1 MKQFWII
8 NLVLFQATWVCSAF
22 FTAQAPFITP
32 LIVAVHFLLSPT
44 RSRDLKILCLL
55 PLGLLLD
62 SLMLHFGVFAVD
74 SEIANQSWFPV
85 WLVCLW
91 IMFLISF
98 NHSLNWLLKCS
109 KVILFAIG
117 FVAGTSSYWGGI
129 KAGALLTTWP
139 DASVVAAL
147 AMSWGILL
155 PLLVAAYSNLVQPEI
170 ARTTR

>member
-22 FTAQAPFITP
+22 FTAQAPFIAP
-32 LIVAVHFLLSPT
+32 LIVVVHFLLSPT

-62 SLMLHFGVFAVD
+62 SLMLHFGVFAVVP
-74 SEIANQSWFPV
+74 EIANQSWFPV
-85 WLVCLW
+85 WLICLW

-129 KAGALLTTWP
+129 KAGALVTTWP

-147 AMSWGILL
+147 AISWGILL

>member
-1 MKQFWII
+1 MKRFWII

-22 FTAQAPFITP
+22 FTAQAPFVTP
-32 LIVAVHFLLSPT
+32 LIVVVHFLLSPT
-44 RSRDLKILCLL
+44 RSSDLKILILL

-62 SLMLHFGVFAVD
+62 SLFFHFGVFAVD
-74 SEIANQSWFPV
+74 SAIANQSWFPV

-109 KVILFAIG
+109 KVILFVTG

-147 AMSWGILL
+147 AISWGILL
-155 PLLVAAYSNLVQPEI
+155 PLLVAAYSNLVQPKMAI
-170 ARTTR
+170 SR

>member
-1 MKQFWII
+1 MKRFWII

-22 FTAQAPFITP
+22 FTAQAPFVTP
-32 LIVAVHFLLSPT
+32 LIVVVHFLLSPT
-44 RSRDLKILCLL
+44 RRSDLKILALL

-62 SLMLHFGVFAVD
+62 SFLLHFGVFAVD

-109 KVILFAIG
+109 KVILFVIG
-117 FVAGTSSYWGGI
+117 SVAGTSSYWGGI
-129 KAGALLTTWP
+129 KAGALITTWP
-139 DASVVAAL
+139 DAWVLAAL
-147 AMSWGILL
+147 AISWGILL
-155 PLLVAAYSNLVQPEI
+155 PLLVAAYSNLVQPKM
-170 ARTTR
+170 ATTR

>member
-1 MKQFWII
+1 MKRFWII
-8 NLVLFQATWVCSAF
+8 NLILFQATWVCSAF
-22 FTAQAPFITP
+22 FTAQAPFVTP
-32 LIVAVHFLLSPT
+32 LLVIIHFLLSPT
-44 RSRDLKILCLL
+44 RHSDLKILVLL

-62 SLMLHFGVFAVD
+62 SLMLHFGVFAID
-74 SEIANQSWFPV
+74 PAIANQSWFPV

-109 KVILFAIG
+109 KVILFALG

-129 KAGALLTTWP
+129 KAGALLAAWP

-147 AMSWGILL
+147 ALSWGIFL
-155 PLLVAAYSNLVQPEI
+155 PLLVAAYSNLMKPTM

>member
-1 MKQFWII
+1 MKRFWII

-22 FTAQAPFITP
+22 FTAQAPFVTP
-32 LIVAVHFLLSPT
+32 LIVIVHFLLSPT
-44 RSRDLKILCLL
+44 RNSDLKILCLL

-74 SEIANQSWFPV
+74 PDIANQTIFPV

-91 IMFLISF
+91 VMFLISF

-147 AMSWGILL
+147 AISWGILL
-155 PLLVAAYSNLVQPEI
+155 PLLVAAYSNLVQPKMAI
-170 ARTTR
+170 SR

>member
-1 MKQFWII
+1 MKRFWII

-22 FTAQAPFITP
+22 FTAQAPFVTP
-32 LIVAVHFLLSPT
+32 LIVVVHFLLSPT
-44 RSRDLKILCLL
+44 RSSDLKILILL

-62 SLMLHFGVFAVD
+62 SLLLHFGVFAVD

-109 KVILFAIG
+109 KVILFGIG

-147 AMSWGILL
+147 AISWGILL
-155 PLLVAAYSNLVQPEI
+155 PLLVAAYSNLIQPKMAI
-170 ARTTR
+170 TR

>member
-1 MKQFWII
+1 MKRFWII

-22 FTAQAPFITP
+22 FTAQAPFVTP
-32 LIVAVHFLLSPT
+32 LIVVVHFLLSPT
-44 RSRDLKILCLL
+44 RSSDLKILILL

-62 SLMLHFGVFAVD
+62 SLMLHFGIFAVD

-85 WLVCLW
+85 WLICLW

-98 NHSLNWLLKCS
+98 NHSLNWLLKGS
-109 KVILFAIG
+109 KVILFVIG

-139 DASVVAAL
+139 DASVLAAL
-147 AMSWGILL
+147 AISWGILL
-155 PLLVAAYSNLVQPEI
+155 PLLVAAYSNLVQPKM
-170 ARTTR
+170 ATTR

>member
-62 SLMLHFGVFAVD
+62 SLMLHFGVFTVD

-129 KAGALLTTWP
+129 KVGALITTWP

-147 AMSWGILL
+147 AISWGILL

>member
-1 MKQFWII
+1 MKRFWII

-22 FTAQAPFITP
+22 FTAQAPFVTP
-32 LIVAVHFLLSPT
+32 LIVVVHFLLSPT
-44 RSRDLKILCLL
+44 RSSDLKILILL

-62 SLMLHFGVFAVD
+62 SLLLHFGVFAVD
-74 SEIANQSWFPV
+74 FEIANQSWFPV

-98 NHSLNWLLKCS
+98 NHSLNWLLECS
-109 KVILFAIG
+109 KVILFVIG

-147 AMSWGILL
+147 AISWGILL
-155 PLLVAAYSNLVQPEI
+155 PLLVAAYSNLIQPKMAI
-170 ARTTR
+170 TR

>member
-1 MKQFWII
+1 MKRFWII

-22 FTAQAPFITP
+22 FTAQASFIAP
-32 LIVAVHFLLSPT
+32 LIVAMHFFLSPT
-44 RSRDLKILCLL
+44 RNSDLKILCLL

-62 SLMLHFGVFAVD
+62 SLMLYFGVFAVD
-74 SEIANQSWFPV
+74 SEVANQSWFPV
-85 WLVCLW
+85 WLICLW

-139 DASVVAAL
+139 DASVIAAL

-155 PLLVAAYSNLVQPEI
+155 PLLVAAYSNLVQPEM

>member
-1 MKQFWII
+1 MKRFWII

-22 FTAQAPFITP
+22 FTAQAPFVTP
-32 LIVAVHFLLSPT
+32 LIVVVHFLLSPT
-44 RSRDLKILCLL
+44 RSSDLKILILL

-62 SLMLHFGVFAVD
+62 SLLLHFGVFAVD

-98 NHSLNWLLKCS
+98 NHSLNWLKKCS
-109 KVILFAIG
+109 KVILFVIG

-147 AMSWGILL
+147 AISWGILL
-155 PLLVAAYSNLVQPEI
+155 PLLVAAYSNLIQPKMAI
-170 ARTTR
+170 TR